1 MLPKLS
7 RYLIIIVV
15 VFALSNALP
24 NIYDTLFDVRVDPP
38 FVTYSVIKNDFI
50 ISRSEGGV
58 LVYSDT
64 KGNYLDRRKVDELQP
79 FLFYTQL
86 TNDGRMPDTLLGEK
100 TDLSAISKEFFYN
113 NIESSNYSKPDYGLY
128 ILFESQSGRVGV
140 EYPEDFFRLGNGIE
154 FINCRTNKI
163 DKEKSEKY
171 TNAMLKAGFVFPA
184 GLVAGIPF
192 DFKSHDDGNFITDKN
207 GKLYHLKMVKGE
219 PYFVKIATE
228 DSFSIKHIEC
238 VDNRNYTEFMA
249 YIITDD
255 NKIHILKTKDYD
267 ITQLPID
274 EYIPEEQ
281 RLTIIGDYK
290 TRHTALV
297 GPGYIKAYAIDK
309 NYNLIDR
316 YSEEWQ
322 VKDDMTEGKLTKIL
336 FPFILKLKAGNSEFL
351 KFALSGFK
359 GYGWLI
365 VNLVLLLGYVYIIIR
380 NKRVVYKNMLD
391 LFIIGLSG
399 IFGFIAVNV
408 FPNKEY

>member
-7 RYLIIIVV
+7 RYLIVIVI

-50 ISRSEGGV
+50 VSRSEGGEV
-58 LVYSDT
+58 VYSDT

-79 FLFYTQL
+79 FLFYNQL

-100 TDLSAISKEFFYN
+100 TDLSVISKEFFYN
-113 NIESSNYSKPDYGLY
+113 NIESSNYSKPAYNLY

-163 DKEKSEKY
+163 DKAKSEKF

-192 DFKSHDDGNFITDKN
+192 DFKSHDDGNLITDKN
-207 GKLYHLKMVKGE
+207 GKLYHMKMVKGE

-228 DSFSIKHIEC
+228 DNFSIKHIEC

-249 YIITDD
+249 YIITEN
-255 NKIHILKTKDYD
+255 NKIHILKTKDYC
-267 ITQLPID
+267 ITELPID
-274 EYIPEEQ
+274 DYIPEDQ

-290 TRHTALV
+290 TRHAALV
-297 GPGYIKAYAIDK
+297 GPDYIKAYAIDK
-309 NYNLIDR
+309 NYNLIDS
-316 YSEEWQ
+316 YSEEWL
-322 VKDDMTEGKLTKIL
+322 VKEDMIQGKLVRII
-336 FPFILKLKAGNSEFL
+336 FPFVLKLKPGNSEFL
-351 KFALSGFK
+351 KLDFSGLS
-359 GYGWLI
+359 GYGWIL
-365 VNLVLLLGYVYIIIR
+365 VNGILVLIY
-380 NKRVVYKNMLD
+380 
-391 LFIIGLSG
+391 LFILIKRKNVIKKNIMDICTIGLCG
-399 IFGFIAVNV
+399 IFGFIAINV